1 MDTHA
6 NDVITIVSKSGLFR
20 NGLKSL
26 LSDSSFSIVD
36 EIQAIE
42 QIDEG
47 GGGIVLVDAGTS
59 PARLIEDIRYLT
71 RVSPNRPV
79 VVLADIL
86 EWSSLVSTIGAGAS
100 GYLLKDI
107 STEAL
112 VGSLD
117 LVRMGEKVFPTD
129 MSSLLL
135 RGSRPAPPMLDG
147 GGPLPHLSQRENE
160 ILRHLV
166 DGDSNKVIARRLDVT
181 EATVKVHMKSLMR
194 KLKCANRTQAAVWA
208 LNHGFS
214 EQGGPDEPEAEADT
228 EPRGRPDRTS
238 GGRRST
244 LFEDRQA
251 VH

>member
-1 MDTHA
+1 MDTQSK
-6 NDVITIVSKSGLFR
+6 DVITIVSKSGLFR

-26 LSDSSFSIVD
+26 LSNTAFSIVD
-36 EIQAIE
+36 EIQSIE
-42 QIDEG
+42 QIEPG
-47 GGGIVLVDAGTS
+47 GHGIVLIDAGAS

-71 RVSPNRPV
+71 RTVPHRPV

-86 EWSSLVSTIGAGAS
+86 VWSCLVSTIGAGAS

-117 LVRMGEKVFPTD
+117 LVRMGEKVFPTT

-135 RGSRPAPPMLDG
+135 RGVRPAPRVSEADG
-147 GGPLPHLSQRENE
+147 SVPHLSQRENE

-208 LNHGFS
+208 LNHGYS
-214 EQGGPDEPEAEADT
+214 EAGGTDDAEADGDT
-228 EPRGRPDRTS
+228 EPRGRPVTLS
-238 GGRRST
+238 GGLGSAGLIERR
-244 LFEDRQA
+244 A
-251 VH
+251 MH